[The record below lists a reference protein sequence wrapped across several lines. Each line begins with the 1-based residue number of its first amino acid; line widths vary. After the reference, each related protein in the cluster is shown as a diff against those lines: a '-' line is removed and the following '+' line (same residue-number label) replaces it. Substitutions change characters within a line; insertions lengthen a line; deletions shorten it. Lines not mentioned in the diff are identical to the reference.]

1 MFNWRKLGIITGLSL
16 SLVAAGC
23 GQEESDDTTN
33 NANEG
38 GDEQTEATTNVS
50 EEMEYTITGIEPGA
64 GQTQTNEQAIAEY
77 ESLAGWNQE
86 TSSAAAMLT
95 ALGDAIENEEPII
108 VAAWSPHYMFA
119 QYDIKYLEDPKLV
132 FGEEEHITTI
142 VRNGLKD
149 EMPNAYT
156 ILDRL
161 YWELP
166 VLEEALLKAKEINF
180 DFETVAQQWVEENP
194 EKVAEWTE
202 GVETVDGTSID
213 LVLTPWDAENFTTN
227 VAKIVLEQQGFD
239 ASLTPVDPA
248 VMFEAVASGDSDA
261 TLSPWMPATHG
272 SFYEEYEGQF
282 EDLGPNVEGA
292 RIGLAVPSY
301 MEIDSLED
309 LEPAE

>member
-1 MFNWRKLGIITGLSL
+1 MFNWRKLGVIAGLFISI
-16 SLVAAGC
+16 VAAGC
-23 GQEESDDTTN
+23 GTED
-33 NANEG
+33 G
-38 GDEQTEATTNVS
+38 GSGEAEATTNVS
-50 EEMEYTITGIEPGA
+50 EELEYTITGIEPGA
-64 GQTQTNEQAIAEY
+64 GQTETNEQALAEY
-77 ESLAGWNQE
+77 ESLAGWEQE

-95 ALGDAIENEEPII
+95 ALGDAIENEEPIV

-119 QYDIKYLEDPKLV
+119 QYDIKYLEDPQLV

-142 VRNGLKD
+142 VRDGLKD

-156 ILDRL
+156 ILDRIH
-161 YWELP
+161 WELP
-166 VLEEALLKAKEINF
+166 VLEQALLDAKEINF
-180 DFETVAQQWVEENP
+180 DFEKIAQQWVDENP

-227 VAKIVLEQQGFD
+227 VTKIVLEQQGFD
-239 ASLTPVDPA
+239 VSLTPIDPA
-248 VMFEAVASGDSDA
+248 IMFKAIATGDSDA
-261 TLSPWMPATHG
+261 SLSPWMPATHG
-272 SFYEEYEGQF
+272 SLYEEYEGQF

>member
-1 MFNWRKLGIITGLSL
+1 MFNFTWKRLGVIAGLTL
-16 SLVAAGC
+16 SLVVAGC
-23 GQEESDDTTN
+23 GQEGNGE
-33 NANEG
+33 
-38 GDEQTEATTNVS
+38 TEATASVS
-50 EEMEYTITGIEPGA
+50 EQLEYKITGIEPGA
-64 GQTQTNEQAIAEY
+64 GQTETNEQAIAEY
-77 ESLAGWNQE
+77 ESLAGWEQE

-95 ALGDAIENEEPII
+95 SLGDAIEKEEPII

-119 QYDIKYLEDPKLV
+119 KYDIKYLEDPELV

-142 VRNGLKD
+142 VRNGLKED
-149 EMPNAYT
+149 MPNAYT

-166 VLEEALLKAKEINF
+166 VLEEALLTAQEMDF
-180 DFETVAQQWVEENP
+180 DFEKVAKQWVDENG

-202 GVETVDGTSID
+202 GVESVNGTSID
-213 LVLTPWDAENFTTN
+213 LVLTPWDAESFSTN

-239 ASLTPVDPA
+239 VSLTPVDPS
-248 VMFEAVASGDSDA
+248 VMFEAIASGDSDA

-272 SFYEEYEGQF
+272 AFYEEYEGQF

-301 MEIDSLED
+301 MDIDSIED